1 MTKRWPWWLVVAGGV
16 IMASLWPV
24 YISLHGPTSF
34 DLGGRFLGRD
44 TLFWGA
50 MMEGPPSLLIAAGLL
65 ALLPGAW
72 VALGRA
78 ARVGYVLVLVSL
90 VLPGV
95 TDLVIVAIVPPLLYP
110 VEAVGLALLGGA
122 GRRLHPLT
130 RIVFGVMAVLLAA
143 TMLQLFLSM
152 EQFDALEAYRTHGL
166 MAHVAVGIGWAVAG
180 ITEVLRPLDR
190 TDSAAAAAA
199 ADATPE
205 RHRS

>member
-1 MTKRWPWWLVVAGGV
+1 MTRRWPWWLVVAGGV

-50 MMEGPPSLLIAAGLL
+50 MLEGPPSLLIAGGLL
-65 ALLPGAW
+65 ALLPGIWA
-72 VALGRA
+72 ALGRP
-78 ARVGYVLVLVSL
+78 ARIGYVLVPVSL
-90 VLPGV
+90 VIPGV
-95 TDLVIVAIVPPLLYP
+95 VDLVIVAIVPPLLYS
-110 VEAVGLALLGGA
+110 VEAVGLALLAIA

-143 TMLQLFLSM
+143 TLLQELLLSR
-152 EQFDALEAYRTHGL
+152 EQFDAIEAYRIHGL

-180 ITEVLRPLDR
+180 VTQAVRP
-190 TDSAAAAAA
+190 
-199 ADATPE
+199 
-205 RHRS
+205 RS